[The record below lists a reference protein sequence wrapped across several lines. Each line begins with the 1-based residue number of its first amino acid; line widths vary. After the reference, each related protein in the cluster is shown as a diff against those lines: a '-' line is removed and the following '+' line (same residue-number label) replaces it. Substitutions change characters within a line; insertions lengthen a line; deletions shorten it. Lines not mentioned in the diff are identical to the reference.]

1 MRKIKY
7 IIMIVMAIT
16 LLVGN
21 ISLAAWVIRDG
32 DKVFIEDRRG
42 ERWDVSQAQTLGF
55 EPHGFQY
62 GIGKNAFTPLG
73 EKDVKEARVASFF
86 NARII
91 GISINGKAHAYSI
104 DRLRYHETAN
114 TTIGGKA
121 IVAGY

>member
-1 MRKIKY
+1 MRKIKN

-16 LLVGN
+16 LLVGD

-55 EPHGFQY
+55 DPHGFQY
-62 GIGKNAFTPLG
+62 GIGKNAITPLG

-91 GISINGKAHAYSI
+91 GISINDKAHAYSI

-114 TTIGGKA
+114 TTLAGKA